1 MSQVSGIDSLK
12 KKYLK
17 LMSNQPISMPAILH
31 GKREI
36 AQQRT
41 TQFDFLTVPDM
52 VQILFFLG
60 N

>member
-1 MSQVSGIDSLK
+1 
-12 KKYLK
+12 
-17 LMSNQPISMPAILH
+17 MSNQPISMPAILH

-52 VQILFFLG
+52 VQILFFEEINFRYLAD
-60 N
+60 